1 MIGAFDRLRRWR
13 RGFAW
18 ALWVSLLLL
27 MVSVIRAMSFTKAAS
42 AIQMDSTMLVG
53 CAAAL
58 TFLVAVVGIV
68 VTGVMARD
76 ERRRIGPSSTHEPDP
91 S

>member
-27 MVSVIRAMSFTKAAS
+27 MLSVIRAMNFTKAAS
-42 AIQMDSTMLVG
+42 AIQMDSTLVVG

-58 TFLVAVVGIV
+58 TLLAALVGVV
-68 VTGVMARD
+68 VTGLMARR
-76 ERRRIGPSSTHEPDP
+76 EARRTGAPSAHESDP